1 MALVQIP
8 EKNVFINKDQICYV
22 YKSEHTD
29 VNNTKTYTYLVSFSN
44 GFNMELTEAEYNN
57 IK

>member
-22 YKSEHTD
+22 HKSEHTD

-44 GFNMELTEAEYNN
+44 GFNMELTEQEYTN
-57 IK
+57 IQ

>member
-1 MALVQIP
+1 MALVQIKP
-8 EKNVFINKDQICYV
+8 NTFINKDQICYV
-22 YKSEHTD
+22 QQSEHTD

-44 GFNMELTEAEYNN
+44 GFNMELTAEEYDN

>member
-1 MALVQIP
+1 MALVQIKP
-8 EKNVFINKDQICYV
+8 NTFINKDQICYV
-22 YKSEHTD
+22 QQSEHTD

-44 GFNMELTEAEYNN
+44 GFNMELTEKEYNN